1 MNSKVAIPYK
11 FLDWKITGFNDTF
24 RALQSLKL
32 VSCNITKFP
41 NFTKLSKRLENLDQS
56 NNSIYGQVLEWMFEM
71 GENLVYLNLS
81 YNFLSS
87 IERHPWKNLRLLDL
101 QANLLQGKLL
111 VPPFSTKV
119 FSISHNKLTKGIPSM
134 ICNVSSLAIFDISHN
149 NLGGALPQCLGNF
162 SCSLLVMDLQMSN
175 FHSIIPDTFSWVYS
189 LTTLVLNGN
198 QFEELLPKS
207 LVRCTSLEVLD
218 LGNNRINDSF
228 SSWLEAL
235 SNLRIL
241 VLGSNRLH
249 GPIGNHKTDGMFFS
263 KLQILD
269 LSHNKFIGLLPR
281 NYFENM
287 KGMRSIDEDKP
298 EQQYLGEYYH
308 HEYPTATYYQD
319 SVVVTVKDWR

>member
-1 MNSKVAIPYK
+1 
-11 FLDWKITGFNDTF
+11 
-24 RALQSLKL
+24 
-32 VSCNITKFP
+32 
-41 NFTKLSKRLENLDQS
+41 
-56 NNSIYGQVLEWMFEM
+56 
-71 GENLVYLNLS
+71 
-81 YNFLSS
+81 
-87 IERHPWKNLRLLDL
+87 
-101 QANLLQGKLL
+101 
-111 VPPFSTKV
+111 
-119 FSISHNKLTKGIPSM
+119 M

-162 SCSLLVMDLQMSN
+162 SCSLLVMDLQMNN

-228 SSWLEAL
+228 PSWLEAL

-263 KLQILD
+263 KHLEKTHKLY
-269 LSHNKFIGLLPR
+269 R
-281 NYFENM
+281 
-287 KGMRSIDEDKP
+287 MRK
-298 EQQYLGEYYH
+298 
-308 HEYPTATYYQD
+308 
-319 SVVVTVKDWR
+319 